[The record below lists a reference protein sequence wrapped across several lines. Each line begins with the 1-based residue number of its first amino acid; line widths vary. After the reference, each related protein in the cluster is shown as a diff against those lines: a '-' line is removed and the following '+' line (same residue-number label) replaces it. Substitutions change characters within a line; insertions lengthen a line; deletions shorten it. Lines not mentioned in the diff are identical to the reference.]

1 MIKQNLTA
9 LLFLFLFSGMVIAQS
24 QKDTLRLDVRNTI
37 KLAVQNNPDLKRV
50 SLNEDILQ
58 KQIAGAKST
67 AFPQVKIN
75 SGFKDNFALPQ
86 QLLPGEIFGLE
97 GQIPVQFGTR
107 YTLNAGAEVSQLLF
121 SKEYIENIKKL
132 DAAEKTYH
140 LQTLSTM
147 EDLIYQVASVYIQIQ
162 ITKEQ
167 SQILKA
173 NLDRIVQLVE
183 MAEAQ
188 FNNGII
194 KKLDVDQ
201 LKVNKTNLETELS
214 NIQIGI
220 LQQKNLMKFYL
231 ALDKHSEILLTEDL
245 INRKPEEL
253 SDSLLL
259 NENLNYQILQQQ
271 QKITELDNDVIKAG
285 YYPTL
290 STFFQYNYAGQG
302 NELNFNEDN
311 YYGFWSGVWGLN
323 LSIPVFDGLQKQRK
337 LEENKL
343 RLLQIDQNKMQL
355 KNASQLEFDNAGI
368 KLNQNKKLINTQ
380 QDNMK
385 LAQELYD
392 VTKLSYQEG
401 VAPLTEL
408 LNAETS
414 LKQAQSQYLT
424 ALLNYKL
431 AELEH
436 IKVSGQ
442 LAKLIQNQSKK

>member
-1 MIKQNLTA
+1 
-9 LLFLFLFSGMVIAQS
+9 
-24 QKDTLRLDVRNTI
+24 
-37 KLAVQNNPDLKRV
+37 
-50 SLNEDILQ
+50 
-58 KQIAGAKST
+58 
-67 AFPQVKIN
+67 
-75 SGFKDNFALPQ
+75 
-86 QLLPGEIFGLE
+86 
-97 GQIPVQFGTR
+97 
-107 YTLNAGAEVSQLLF
+107 
-121 SKEYIENIKKL
+121 
-132 DAAEKTYH
+132 
-140 LQTLSTM
+140 
-147 EDLIYQVASVYIQIQ
+147 
-162 ITKEQ
+162 
-167 SQILKA
+167 
-173 NLDRIVQLVE
+173 
-183 MAEAQ
+183 
-188 FNNGII
+188 
-194 KKLDVDQ
+194 
-201 LKVNKTNLETELS
+201 
-214 NIQIGI
+214 
-220 LQQKNLMKFYL
+220 
-231 ALDKHSEILLTEDL
+231 SEILLTEDL

-290 STFFQYNYAGQG
+290 SAFFQYNYAGQG